1 MRPHSVKHA
10 LYNRNTLPGT
20 RFFALFCAAL
30 LFALLGVACVPS
42 EPSVNTSTP
51 SPAPSGTPEASEAPS
66 PAFSDT
72 PAPSAQPTPTG
83 EQPGPTDERPTAEI
97 APTAEI
103 TPAAEPTPESGS
115 EKLFAKYLGILGY
128 GSVTADEVKKDG
140 AKLYRFLSNGE
151 ELLFAVKNDAE
162 FSIQNKLY
170 EGYEYEL
177 TVENDTVLEASP
189 AFELNDGAASPVSF
203 TPGERTLKNLLA
215 AAMQPVGHTLYVY
228 GGGWNWQD
236 DGASL
241 LARRTAA
248 PRTWREFFLA
258 RDADYAYKNEASPET
273 SFYPFGGW
281 VEYFYA
287 GLDCSGYL
295 GRTLYCTFESEDG
308 AAGYVFKSTDIAK
321 TLSDMGFGAFSSSKL
336 ENGGT
341 KLQSGDVVSFKGHAY
356 LVLGRCEDG
365 SLVILHSSPTP
376 SRTGSKGGG
385 VQLSA
390 LDPNGNGGGEALALI
405 KRYTEKYFPEW
416 YERYEN
422 IAVPYSTY
430 IDFER
435 SGNAGFF
442 RWSLDG
448 SGALTD
454 PDGILGMSAD
464 EILSLLFGK

>member
-1 MRPHSVKHA
+1 MHPHSVKNA
-10 LYNRNTLPGT
+10 LKIRNTLPRP

-30 LFALLGVACVPS
+30 MFALAALACAPS
-42 EPSVNTSTP
+42 KPSVNGGTHSPAPTGTATSTGTAAPFGTHSPAPSDAP
-51 SPAPSGTPEASEAPS
+51 SPAPTDTAS
-66 PAFSDT
+66 
-72 PAPSAQPTPTG
+72 
-83 EQPGPTDERPTAEI
+83 PTAES
-97 APTAEI
+97 
-103 TPAAEPTPESGS
+103 TPESGS
-115 EKLFAKYLGILGY
+115 EKLVAKYLGILGY

-140 AKLYRFLSNGE
+140 ARLFRFLSDDE

-162 FSIQNKLY
+162 FTVQNKLY

-177 TVENDTVLEASP
+177 TVENETVLEAAP
-189 AFELNDGAASPVSF
+189 AFELNDSEASPVSYK
-203 TPGERTLKNLLA
+203 PGEETLKNLLA

-236 DGASL
+236 DGASAL
-241 LARRTAA
+241 TRRTAA
-248 PRTWREFFLA
+248 PRTWREFFLGQ
-258 RDADYAYKNEASPET
+258 DANYSYKNEASPET
-273 SFYPFGGW
+273 SYYPFGGW
-281 VEYFYA
+281 IEYFYA

-295 GRTLYCTFESEDG
+295 GRTVYCTLESRDG
-308 AAGYVFKSTDIAK
+308 GAGCVFKSTDIAK
-321 TLSDMGFGAFSSSKL
+321 TLSSMGYGAFSSDKL

-341 KLQSGDVVSFKGHAY
+341 KLQSGDIVSFKGHAY

-390 LDPNGNGGGEALALI
+390 LDPNEKGGGMALALV
-405 KRYTEKYFPEW
+405 KRYTERYYPEW

-422 IAVPYSTY
+422 ITVPYSTY

-448 SGALTD
+448 SGVLTD